1 MSDMSFFYSTYD
13 ETFVIAGYN
22 NNGGKYTILWYD
34 YIEKKVKHVKN
45 T

>member
-1 MSDMSFFYSTYD
+1 MSFFYSTYD

-22 NNGGKYTILWYD
+22 VNGGKYTILRYD
-34 YIEKKVKHVKN
+34 YVEKKVKHVKN